1 MTEAE
6 ARRLAAQ
13 EGLVLLPADNMAGFK
28 CVQRCSNTT
37 FRATIEKR
45 GQIPR
50 LGGFA
55 TAAEAASNCCN
66 PRKTQTQFAH
76 HPIPRAHEARCR
88 CRGTLKAVGGENISA
103 ATASADERS
112 QDRQP
117 GHGAA
122 QQRLPQCRRRQQS
135 DLRCHRL
142 QQSDLQ
148 CRCPS
153 CQTA

>member
-45 GQIPR
+45 GQIHR

-55 TAAEAASNCCN
+55 TAAEAALLRFELLLRR

-76 HPIPRAHEARCR
+76 HPEGR
-88 CRGTLKAVGGENISA
+88 TKLDA
-103 ATASADERS
+103 A
-112 QDRQP
+112 
-117 GHGAA
+117 AA
-122 QQRLPQCRRRQQS
+122 AP
-135 DLRCHRL
+135 
-142 QQSDLQ
+142 
-148 CRCPS
+148 
-153 CQTA
+153 